1 MDVEYIVQFDIDNRM
16 RCRLQIEAGRISNF
30 TVQQE
35 SYIDK
40 WIPIVRYD
48 TYHNRFHKDI
58 FRSDGT
64 VNKKWL
70 PEIDFD
76 EAFRRAYNEIRTQW
90 EKNREWFLTRQ
101 PLA

>member
-1 MDVEYIVQFDIDNRM
+1 MALYSSFSPFRLNKTEGRKLNSHSP
-16 RCRLQIEAGRISNF
+16 CRPNITGENF
-30 TVQQE
+30 
-35 SYIDK
+35 
-40 WIPIVRYD
+40 
-48 TYHNRFHKDI
+48 DI